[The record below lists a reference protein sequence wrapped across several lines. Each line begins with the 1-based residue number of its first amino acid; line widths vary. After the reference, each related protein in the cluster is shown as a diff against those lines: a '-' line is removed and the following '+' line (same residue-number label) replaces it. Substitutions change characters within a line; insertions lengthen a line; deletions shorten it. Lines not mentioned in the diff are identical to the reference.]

1 MEFEQISH
9 FRVDRL
15 LGAGGMG
22 EVYLAEDATL
32 HRKVALKLLPERFS
46 TDEERVR
53 RFVREARAASALNH
67 PNILTVYEIGQSE
80 NRHYIAT
87 EFIEGETLR
96 NRINRERDPMTIAEV
111 LDIAIGVASA
121 LAAAHEA
128 GILHRDVKPENIMV
142 RPDGYVKVLDFGLAK
157 LLGTNDSNSG
167 AILGTLQYLAPE
179 QARGGSPDARSD
191 IYSLGVVLYELLTRR
206 PPIVGDSFVDLAIA
220 VTTVHPDPPSRF
232 AEGIPPDLDRIVLK
246 ALEKSPDKRYQT
258 ARELLGDLRVLRRE
272 LELEGTLG
280 TYPSVQ
286 TSGSMLAH
294 QATLPLSRTSII
306 RRHPFLPA
314 LAIAAGVIL
323 LAIVIYVLSRG
334 LLDEGAPIG
343 SVAVLPFVNATGDPS
358 ADYLSDGLAD
368 SITDSLSQ
376 LPQLQVVARSR
387 AFHYRGRNIDP
398 LAAGRELRV
407 RGIVTGHVF
416 LRGDTLV
423 VRAALTDVRKGTQI
437 WGEQYDRRLSDVLA
451 VQKEMAQE
459 ISNKLRSRL
468 SGEEVRL
475 LQKRTS
481 TSNEAFQLYL
491 KGRYY
496 RHKYSEESIHKAV
509 TYFNQALERDP
520 TYALAYAGLA
530 DAYYGL
536 SNLYAPPREAM
547 PRAREAA
554 QRALA
559 IDDSLAQAH
568 TSLALVQVWYDW
580 DFTSGEREFRRA
592 ISLNPNDSEA
602 HRLYGNFLI
611 ASGQLSR
618 ALAEM
623 KLAEQLDPLSAPA
636 CWDVGR
642 VLFYAGRYPEARA
655 QAKKAL
661 ELDDHFAH
669 GYLLLAQI
677 SEREGTTDDALALL
691 QKAMSIAGRTPLL
704 VSMWGSVSARAGKK
718 EDALAAIEELKRRPA
733 YTLPLFVARVDACL
747 GRTEEAMSA
756 LEQAYTDRSESVV
769 WLKMDPSFESLRG
782 EPQFKEL
789 VKRVGV

>member
-1 MEFEQISH
+1 
-9 FRVDRL
+9 
-15 LGAGGMG
+15 MG

-32 HRKVALKLLPERFS
+32 RRKVALKLLPERFS
-46 TDEERVR
+46 SDEERVR

-67 PNILTVYEIGQSE
+67 PNILTIYEIGQSE

-87 EFIEGETLR
+87 EYIEGETLR
-96 NRINRERDPMTIAEV
+96 NRILREHDAMTLAEV
-111 LDIAIGVASA
+111 LDVAIGIASA

-128 GILHRDVKPENIMV
+128 GILHRDVKPENVMV

-157 LLGTNDSNSG
+157 LLGTHDSNSG

-191 IYSLGVVLYELLTRR
+191 IYSLGVVIYEMLTHR
-206 PPIVGDSFVDLAIA
+206 PPITGDSFVDLAIA

-232 AEGIPPDLDRIVLK
+232 SEGIPTDLDRIVLK
-246 ALEKSPDKRYQT
+246 TLEKNPEKRYQT

-272 LELEGTLG
+272 LELDGSLG
-280 TYPSVQ
+280 DFPNVHN
-286 TSGSMLAH
+286 SGAMLAH
-294 QATLPLSRTSII
+294 QPTLPLSRTSII
-306 RRHPFLPA
+306 RRYPFVPA
-314 LAIAAGVIL
+314 IAIAAGVLL
-323 LAIVIYVLSRG
+323 LAIVIYALARG
-334 LLDEGAPIG
+334 FLDEGAPIG

-358 ADYLSDGLAD
+358 AEYLSDGLAD

-387 AFHYRGRNIDP
+387 AFHYRGANIDP
-398 LAAGRELRV
+398 LAAAKELRV
-407 RGIVTGHVF
+407 RGVVTGRVY

-423 VRAALTDVRKGTQI
+423 VRASLTDVRKGTQI

-451 VQKEMAQE
+451 VQNEMAQE

-475 LQKRTS
+475 LQKRSS
-481 TSNEAFQLYL
+481 TNSEAFQLYL

-496 RHKYSEESIHKAV
+496 RHKYSEEAIHKAV
-509 TYFNQALERDP
+509 GYFNQALERDP

-559 IDDSLAQAH
+559 LDDTLAQAH

-580 DFTSGEREFRRA
+580 DFAAGEREFRRA
-592 ISLNPNDSEA
+592 ISLNPNDAEA
-602 HRLYGNFLI
+602 HRLYGNYLI
-611 ASGQLSR
+611 ASGQLNR
-618 ALAEM
+618 ALTEM
-623 KLAEQLDPLSAPA
+623 RLAEQLDPLSAPA

-642 VLFYAGRYPEARA
+642 VLFYMGRYPESRA

-661 ELDDHFAH
+661 ELDDHFSN

-677 SEREGTTDDALALL
+677 SEREGSMDDALALL

-704 VSMWGSVSARAGKK
+704 VSMWGSISAHAGKR
-718 EDALAAIEELKRRPA
+718 EDALASIEELKRRPT
-733 YTLPLFVARVDACL
+733 YTLPLFLARVNACL
-747 GRTEEAMSA
+747 GRTDDAMSA
-756 LEQAYTDRSESVV
+756 LEQAYVDRSESVV
-769 WLKMDPSFESLRG
+769 WLKVDPSFDSLQG
-782 EPQFKEL
+782 ETQFKEL
-789 VKRVGV
+789 IKRVGI